1 MHVVFIEVC
10 ILSGAQKRQKIVDVH
25 FMFNKIKLKYFL
37 VFFNYFLKSIVCAPS
52 GVVPNSGLFT
62 L

>member
-1 MHVVFIEVC
+1 MHVVFIEAC
-10 ILSGAQKRQKIVDVH
+10 ILSGARKRQKIVDVH
-25 FMFNKIKLKYFL
+25 FMFNKIKLKYFY
-37 VFFNYFLKSIVCAPS
+37 FNLLSVPPS